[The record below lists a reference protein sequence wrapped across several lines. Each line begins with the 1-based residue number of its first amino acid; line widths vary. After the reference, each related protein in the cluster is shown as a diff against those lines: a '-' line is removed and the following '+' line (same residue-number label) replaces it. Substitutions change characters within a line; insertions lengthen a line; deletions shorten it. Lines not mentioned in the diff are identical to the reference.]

1 LGDLGINIGKIKT
14 ETAAIAFSK
23 FDNSGLDLLRPIH
36 KDPVESEHF
45 YLKDFYGNM
54 WEVNHQKQIFRKKEK
69 SVSGGIYGAVIGVK
83 NMEEAKEAC
92 ILHIKLNHS
101 SKNLSCECGKY
112 FQYQCGF
119 CRHSCPINNNKKRI
133 VKSAFDEFNNKNDDT
148 YDEAMEYIQKL
159 KEIRYNRMLV
169 DFMRD
174 HGRF

>member
-1 LGDLGINIGKIKT
+1 MGYSHRPREHCYSCLHCHQRFSYYQIDPDL
-14 ETAAIAFSK
+14 
-23 FDNSGLDLLRPIH
+23 
-36 KDPVESEHF
+36 
-45 YLKDFYGNM
+45 
-54 WEVNHQKQIFRKKEK
+54 RKYKNL
-69 SVSGGIYGAVIGVK
+69 